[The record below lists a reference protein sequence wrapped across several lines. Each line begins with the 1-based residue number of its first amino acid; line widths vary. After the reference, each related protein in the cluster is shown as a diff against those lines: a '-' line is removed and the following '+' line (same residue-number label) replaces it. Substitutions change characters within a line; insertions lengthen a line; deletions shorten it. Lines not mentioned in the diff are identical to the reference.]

1 MDVYFIKVSLA
12 KGSLYLVVFGV
23 KTLKIPVIN
32 LLFHN
37 RQAKKYKKNNS
48 NPLFS

>member
-1 MDVYFIKVSLA
+1 MDVYFIKGSLA
-12 KGSLYLVVFGV
+12 KGSSYLGVFGV

-37 RQAKKYKKNNS
+37 RQSKKYENKN
-48 NPLFS
+48 